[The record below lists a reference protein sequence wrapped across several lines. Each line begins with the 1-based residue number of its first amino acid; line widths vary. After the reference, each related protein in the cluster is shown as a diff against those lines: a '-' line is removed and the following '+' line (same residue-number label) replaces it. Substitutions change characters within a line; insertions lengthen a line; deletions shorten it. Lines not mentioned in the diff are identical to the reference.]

1 MEVSLSMMNELQQAE
16 FALLKAFDQVCAKL
30 GLKYFLVC
38 GSALGAA
45 KYRGFI
51 PWDDD
56 IDVALYR
63 EDYEIFCAHAA
74 ALLPEHLFVQNYR
87 TDPAFPAIYSKLR
100 DSNTTYIEKSARHLP
115 IHHGIF
121 IDVFPLDGYPDGR
134 LARRR
139 LEFFKRLYKHAL
151 AAAFSLDRSGGE
163 QLLYLVDRLLGTPK
177 RTAQIARKYT
187 ERISRY
193 PAKTSDILCN
203 HGNWQGK
210 LDYAPREQYGDGVW
224 AVFEGLPVR
233 IPVRYDQYL
242 TQKYGDWR
250 ADLPPEQQKGHHDYV
265 VCDPKHAYR
274 LADEAAD
281 PRTEE

>member
-163 QLLYLVDRLLGTPK
+163 QLLYLVDGSLVRPNEL
-177 RTAQIARKYT
+177 RR
-187 ERISRY
+187 
-193 PAKTSDILCN
+193 
-203 HGNWQGK
+203 
-210 LDYAPREQYGDGVW
+210 
-224 AVFEGLPVR
+224 LPVNIR
-233 IPVRYDQYL
+233 SGSPGIRPKPVIFFVIMAIGRGSWTMRPGSNTAMACGRYLRDCLSAYL
-242 TQKYGDWR
+242 SGMTS
-250 ADLPPEQQKGHHDYV
+250 
-265 VCDPKHAYR
+265 
-274 LADEAAD
+274 
-281 PRTEE
+281 T

>member
-74 ALLPEHLFVQNYR
+74 ALLPEHLFVQNDR

-193 PAKTSDILCN
+193 PAKTSDIFLCQV
-203 HGNWQGK
+203 GTKKFLRFYKPFIG
-210 LDYAPREQYGDGVW
+210 G
-224 AVFEGLPVR
+224 
-233 IPVRYDQYL
+233 
-242 TQKYGDWR
+242 
-250 ADLPPEQQKGHHDYV
+250 
-265 VCDPKHAYR
+265 
-274 LADEAAD
+274 
-281 PRTEE
+281 

>member
-139 LEFFKRLYKHAL
+139 LEFSSVCISMRWPRRSAWTDPAVSSCCIWSTGSLVRPNELRRLPVNI
-151 AAAFSLDRSGGE
+151 RSGSPGI
-163 QLLYLVDRLLGTPK
+163 QPK
-177 RTAQIARKYT
+177 PVIFFVIMAIGR
-187 ERISRY
+187 
-193 PAKTSDILCN
+193 
-203 HGNWQGK
+203 GNWTMRPGSNT
-210 LDYAPREQYGDGVW
+210 AMACG
-224 AVFEGLPVR
+224 
-233 IPVRYDQYL
+233 RYLRDCLSAYL
-242 TQKYGDWR
+242 SGMTS
-250 ADLPPEQQKGHHDYV
+250 
-265 VCDPKHAYR
+265 
-274 LADEAAD
+274 
-281 PRTEE
+281 T